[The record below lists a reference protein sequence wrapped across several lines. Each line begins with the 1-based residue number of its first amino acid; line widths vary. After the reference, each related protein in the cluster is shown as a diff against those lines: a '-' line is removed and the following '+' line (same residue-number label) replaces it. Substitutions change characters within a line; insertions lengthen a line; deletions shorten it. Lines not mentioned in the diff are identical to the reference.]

1 MTDSMLFEAGAD
13 FATCRVT
20 GEHTLEEGVALVT
33 AAILRARELGIG
45 KLLLDVSSVTGFEP
59 PSLAARHW
67 FMDEWA
73 KAARSQVRIAMVA
86 RAEHIHAE
94 RFGVIAGRNF
104 GMDSN
109 VFEDEGQALAWLSR

>member
-13 FATCRVT
+13 VAKCRIA
-20 GEHTLEEGVALVT
+20 GEHTLDEGVALVT
-33 AAILRARELGIG
+33 AAILRSRELGLG
-45 KLLLDVSSVTGFEP
+45 KLLVDVRTVTGFDP

-67 FMDEWA
+67 FMGEWA
-73 KAARSQVRIAMVA
+73 KAARGHVRVAMVA
-86 RAEHIHAE
+86 RAEHLRMD

-109 VFEDEGQALAWLSR
+109 VFEDEDQALAWLAK